1 MEGHS
6 LITRTSDT
14 LWCLKTGRYKAE
26 TVEID
31 GNMEEK
37 ISYTVLSVDKRVRFA
52 GVVSEKGEVI
62 EGGFQ
67 NEAGPLLD
75 QHKEQ
80 QIYLDSL
87 SAIDTLKEFS
97 ESLGDVMYNI
107 TEYKKVVLLT
117 FPLKQGRILCVSVCP
132 GIDLMN
138 VKNQVL
144 KLLAERHP

>member
-1 MEGHS
+1 MVAQYGRKNQLYCPKCRQTCS
-6 LITRTSDT
+6 LCWGCIGKR
-14 LWCLKTGRYKAE
+14 R
-26 TVEID
+26 
-31 GNMEEK
+31 
-37 ISYTVLSVDKRVRFA
+37 SYRRR
-52 GVVSEKGEVI
+52 
-62 EGGFQ
+62 FQ
-67 NEAGPLLD
+67 NETSPLLD

-138 VKNQVL
+138 FKNQVL
-144 KLLAERHP
+144 KLLAERHH

>member
-1 MEGHS
+1 
-6 LITRTSDT
+6 
-14 LWCLKTGRYKAE
+14 
-26 TVEID
+26 
-31 GNMEEK
+31 MEERL
-37 ISYTVLSVDKRVRFA
+37 SYAVLSVDKRVRFA

-67 NEAGPLLD
+67 NEASPLLD

-97 ESLGDVMYNI
+97 ENLGDVIYNI

-117 FPLKQGRILCVSVCP
+117 FPLKRRNILCVSVCP

-138 VKNQVL
+138 FKNQVL
-144 KLLAERHP
+144 KILAEKHP

>member
-1 MEGHS
+1 
-6 LITRTSDT
+6 
-14 LWCLKTGRYKAE
+14 
-26 TVEID
+26 
-31 GNMEEK
+31 MEEK
-37 ISYTVLSVDKRVRFA
+37 ISYSVISIDKGVRFA

-67 NEAGPLLD
+67 KEASPLLD

-80 QIYLDSL
+80 QIYIDSL

-97 ESLGDVMYNI
+97 GSLGDVIYNI

-132 GIDLMN
+132 GIDLMSF
-138 VKNQVL
+138 KNQVL
-144 KLLAERHP
+144 KILTEKHH

>member
-1 MEGHS
+1 
-6 LITRTSDT
+6 
-14 LWCLKTGRYKAE
+14 
-26 TVEID
+26 
-31 GNMEEK
+31 MEEK
-37 ISYTVLSVDKRVRFA
+37 ISYTVLSVDTHVRFA

-67 NEAGPLLD
+67 NEASPLLD

-80 QIYLDSL
+80 QIYLD

-138 VKNQVL
+138 FKNQVL

>member
-1 MEGHS
+1 
-6 LITRTSDT
+6 
-14 LWCLKTGRYKAE
+14 
-26 TVEID
+26 
-31 GNMEEK
+31 MEEK

-62 EGGFQ
+62 DGGFQ

-87 SAIDTLKEFS
+87 SAIDTLKELS
-97 ESLGDVMYNI
+97 
-107 TEYKKVVLLT
+107 EYKKVVLLT

-138 VKNQVL
+138 FKNQVL

>member
-1 MEGHS
+1 
-6 LITRTSDT
+6 
-14 LWCLKTGRYKAE
+14 
-26 TVEID
+26 
-31 GNMEEK
+31 MEEK

-97 ESLGDVMYNI
+97 ESLGDLMYNI

>member
-1 MEGHS
+1 
-6 LITRTSDT
+6 
-14 LWCLKTGRYKAE
+14 
-26 TVEID
+26 
-31 GNMEEK
+31 MEEK

-62 EGGFQ
+62 DGGFQ

-87 SAIDTLKEFS
+87 SAIDTLKELS
-97 ESLGDVMYNI
+97 
-107 TEYKKVVLLT
+107 EYKKVVLLT
-117 FPLKQGRILCVSVCP
+117 FPLKQGRILCVSACP

-138 VKNQVL
+138 FKNQVL
-144 KLLAERHP
+144 KLLAERHPYALCIFSAAASSSSRRLRELYRRL